1 MALHRPDSPCP
12 VRRRGVLRPWS
23 SGWPH
28 WCNDFRG
35 SCLGKCGYI
44 VDTAA
49 DGVTGLHL
57 ATVGTFDAIVLDVAL
72 PGLDGLELSRHLR
85 EVARKTT
92 PVLMLTARDAL
103 SDKLAGFESG
113 ADDYLVKPFALAEL
127 DARLRALVKR
137 SYGRT
142 GERELRV
149 LDLCLNLDTMEVKRG
164 RTPIAVKRI
173 GLRILELLMRES
185 HRVVRRQELESL
197 ICRVDRACRDRSVPA
212 CRPGQGARCSPG
224 DIRFLVD
231 RGERLCRLCRARK
244 HHRQR
249 GPAHVVGKN
258 RRENPQ
264 LWRHRHRYWPGHPE
278 G

>member
-1 MALHRPDSPCP
+1 MRILIVEDD
-12 VRRRGVLRPWS
+12 
-23 SGWPH
+23 
-28 WCNDFRG
+28 NDVATSLYEF
-35 SCLGKCGYI
+35 LEKCGYI
-44 VDTAA
+44 VDAAA

-57 ATVGTFDAIVLDVAL
+57 ATVGTFDAIVLDVTL

-137 SYGRT
+137 SSGRM

-149 LDLCLNLDTMEVKRG
+149 RDLCLNLDTMEVKRG

-197 ICRVDRACRDRSVPA
+197 IWGDDPPDSDALRAHIHMLRKAIDRPFAVPLLHTM
-212 CRPGQGARCSPG
+212 PGIGYRLSPLSP
-224 DIRFLVD
+224 D
-231 RGERLCRLCRARK
+231 E
-244 HHRQR
+244 
-249 GPAHVVGKN
+249 P
-258 RRENPQ
+258 
-264 LWRHRHRYWPGHPE
+264 
-278 G
+278 

>member
-1 MALHRPDSPCP
+1 MRILIVEDD
-12 VRRRGVLRPWS
+12 
-23 SGWPH
+23 
-28 WCNDFRG
+28 NDVAT
-35 SCLGKCGYI
+35 SLYEYLEKCGYV
-44 VDTAA
+44 VDAAA

-185 HRVVRRQELESL
+185 HRVVRRQEIESL
-197 ICRVDRACRDRSVPA
+197 IWGDDPPDSDALRAHIHMLRKAIDKPFAVPLLHTM
-212 CRPGQGARCSPG
+212 PGIGYRLSPLSP
-224 DIRFLVD
+224 D
-231 RGERLCRLCRARK
+231 ES
-244 HHRQR
+244 
-249 GPAHVVGKN
+249 
-258 RRENPQ
+258 
-264 LWRHRHRYWPGHPE
+264 
-278 G
+278 

>member
-1 MALHRPDSPCP
+1 MRILIVEDD
-12 VRRRGVLRPWS
+12 
-23 SGWPH
+23 
-28 WCNDFRG
+28 NDVAMSLYEF
-35 SCLGKCGYI
+35 LEKCGYI
-44 VDTAA
+44 VDAAA

-127 DARLRALVKR
+127 DARLRALIKR
-137 SYGRT
+137 SYGRM

-149 LDLCLNLDTMEVKRG
+149 RDLCLNLDTMEVKRG
-164 RTPIAVKRI
+164 RTPIAVKRV

-185 HRVVRRQELESL
+185 HRVVRRQEIESL
-197 ICRVDRACRDRSVPA
+197 IWGDDPPDSDALRAHIHMLRKAIDRPFAVPLVHTI
-212 CRPGQGARCSPG
+212 PGIGYRLSPPSP
-224 DIRFLVD
+224 D
-231 RGERLCRLCRARK
+231 E
-244 HHRQR
+244 
-249 GPAHVVGKN
+249 P
-258 RRENPQ
+258 
-264 LWRHRHRYWPGHPE
+264 
-278 G
+278 

>member
-1 MALHRPDSPCP
+1 MRILIVEDDDDVATSLYEF
-12 VRRRGVLRPWS
+12 LE
-23 SGWPH
+23 
-28 WCNDFRG
+28 
-35 SCLGKCGYI
+35 KCGYI
-44 VDTAA
+44 VDAAA

-137 SYGRT
+137 SSGRM

-149 LDLCLNLDTMEVKRG
+149 RDLCLNLDTMEVKRG

-197 ICRVDRACRDRSVPA
+197 IWGDDPPDSDALRAHIHTLRKAIDRPFAVPLLHTM
-212 CRPGQGARCSPG
+212 PGIGYRLSPLSP
-224 DIRFLVD
+224 D
-231 RGERLCRLCRARK
+231 E
-244 HHRQR
+244 
-249 GPAHVVGKN
+249 P
-258 RRENPQ
+258 
-264 LWRHRHRYWPGHPE
+264 
-278 G
+278 

>member
-1 MALHRPDSPCP
+1 MQILIVEDD
-12 VRRRGVLRPWS
+12 
-23 SGWPH
+23 
-28 WCNDFRG
+28 NDVATSLCEF
-35 SCLGKCGYI
+35 LEKCGYI
-44 VDTAA
+44 VDAAA

-127 DARLRALVKR
+127 DARLRALIKR
-137 SYGRT
+137 SSGRM

-149 LDLCLNLDTMEVKRG
+149 RDLCLNLDTMEVKRG

-197 ICRVDRACRDRSVPA
+197 IWGDDPPDSDALRAHIHMLRKAIDRPFAVPLLHTM
-212 CRPGQGARCSPG
+212 PGIGYRLSPLSP
-224 DIRFLVD
+224 D
-231 RGERLCRLCRARK
+231 ES
-244 HHRQR
+244 
-249 GPAHVVGKN
+249 
-258 RRENPQ
+258 
-264 LWRHRHRYWPGHPE
+264 
-278 G
+278 

>member
-1 MALHRPDSPCP
+1 MRILIVEDDNDVATSLHEF
-12 VRRRGVLRPWS
+12 LEE
-23 SGWPH
+23 
-28 WCNDFRG
+28 
-35 SCLGKCGYI
+35 CGYI
-44 VDTAA
+44 VDAAA

-137 SYGRT
+137 SYGRP

-197 ICRVDRACRDRSVPA
+197 IWGDDPPDSDALRAHIHMLRKAIDRPFAVPLLHTM
-212 CRPGQGARCSPG
+212 PGIGYRLSPLSP
-224 DIRFLVD
+224 D
-231 RGERLCRLCRARK
+231 ES
-244 HHRQR
+244 
-249 GPAHVVGKN
+249 
-258 RRENPQ
+258 
-264 LWRHRHRYWPGHPE
+264 
-278 G
+278 

>member
-1 MALHRPDSPCP
+1 MRILIVEDD
-12 VRRRGVLRPWS
+12 
-23 SGWPH
+23 
-28 WCNDFRG
+28 NDVAT
-35 SCLGKCGYI
+35 SLCEYLEACGYI
-44 VDTAA
+44 VDAAA

-103 SDKLAGFESG
+103 SDKLAGFDSG

-137 SYGRT
+137 SSGRM

-149 LDLCLNLDTMEVKRG
+149 RDLCLNLDTMEVKRG

-185 HRVVRRQELESL
+185 HRVVRRQEIESL
-197 ICRVDRACRDRSVPA
+197 IWGDDPPDSDALRAHIHMLRKAIDRPFAVPLLHTM
-212 CRPGQGARCSPG
+212 PGIGYRLSPLSP
-224 DIRFLVD
+224 D
-231 RGERLCRLCRARK
+231 E
-244 HHRQR
+244 H
-249 GPAHVVGKN
+249 
-258 RRENPQ
+258 
-264 LWRHRHRYWPGHPE
+264 
-278 G
+278 

>member
-1 MALHRPDSPCP
+1 MRILIVEDD
-12 VRRRGVLRPWS
+12 
-23 SGWPH
+23 
-28 WCNDFRG
+28 NDVATSLYEF
-35 SCLGKCGYI
+35 LEKCGYI
-44 VDTAA
+44 VDAAA

-72 PGLDGLELSRHLR
+72 PGLDGLELSRQLR

-137 SYGRT
+137 SSGRL
-142 GERELRV
+142 GGRELRV
-149 LDLCLNLDTMEVKRG
+149 RDLCLNLDTMEVQRG

-185 HRVVRRQELESL
+185 HRVVRRQEIESL
-197 ICRVDRACRDRSVPA
+197 LWGDDPPDSDALRAHIHMLRKAIDRPFAVPLLHTM
-212 CRPGQGARCSPG
+212 PGIGYRLSPLSP
-224 DIRFLVD
+224 D
-231 RGERLCRLCRARK
+231 ES
-244 HHRQR
+244 
-249 GPAHVVGKN
+249 
-258 RRENPQ
+258 
-264 LWRHRHRYWPGHPE
+264 
-278 G
+278 